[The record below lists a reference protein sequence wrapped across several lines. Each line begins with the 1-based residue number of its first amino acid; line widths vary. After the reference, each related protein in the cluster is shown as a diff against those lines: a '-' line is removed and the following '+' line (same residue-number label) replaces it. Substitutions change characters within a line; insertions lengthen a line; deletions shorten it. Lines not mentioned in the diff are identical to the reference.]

1 MNMTLRKS
9 VALVALLNLSY
20 FVVEFLFS
28 HLFDSLSLLS
38 DSLDF
43 LEDASI
49 NLLIL
54 IAFSWSLLA
63 RRRLSY
69 LLAGILLIP
78 GIVFIFQ
85 AITQFQT
92 PQVPNGVGMSVVGLG
107 ALFVNLYCALILT
120 RHRNEKDGLAKAAY
134 LSARNDA
141 FANLLII
148 GAGFITQYWESTY
161 PDLIIGFIIFAMNFD
176 AAKQVIK
183 SQR

>member
-1 MNMTLRKS
+1 MNMTLRKA
-9 VALVALLNLSY
+9 VALVAILNLSY

-63 RRRLSY
+63 RKRLSY
-69 LLAGILLIP
+69 HLAGILLIP

-85 AITQFQT
+85 AITQF
-92 PQVPNGVGMSVVGLG
+92 
-107 ALFVNLYCALILT
+107 
-120 RHRNEKDGLAKAAY
+120 
-134 LSARNDA
+134 
-141 FANLLII
+141 
-148 GAGFITQYWESTY
+148 
-161 PDLIIGFIIFAMNFD
+161 
-176 AAKQVIK
+176 
-183 SQR
+183 